1 MNFQASLFVNDHK
14 DAYKQIRN
22 YLAGQFVGATR
33 DRALLDEVAKCL
45 FCKVYLQTHK
55 NGVSP
60 VHAQIEL
67 TQQYQQALNHLKKV
81 IPSVFK
87 SDEAILLDPESL
99 AFVDRALNGIDLV
112 IAPRDYFGD
121 LYEVFVSTGIREE
134 EGQFFTPQNGIEMLV
149 SMIDPQPGE
158 RVIDPACGA
167 GGFLAATSSYI
178 RAKGASRDDIVAN
191 VIGIDKDAYL
201 VQLAATRLSLLTLQP
216 GQVYC
221 ADSLA
226 WADEN
231 GRSVSLPHAGSYDV
245 VLTNPPFGKRI
256 VAASRQIQKQFAL
269 GYGWKKGKNGHYQ
282 QTADLLNSVPPQ
294 VLFVEKCLELLRP
307 GGRLGI
313 VVPESMITS
322 KTYAHVVEYMRSQ
335 GQIKAVIGLPEEFF
349 KTSGKGGTHTKACL
363 VMLHKHKQPDVPE
376 STASQIFM
384 AEAKWCGHDSRGR
397 HIDRDDLP
405 LIQQN
410 LEAFQQGKLKQFS
423 PLGYV
428 ISTNQLVNN
437 VLSPRYYSPEAEQ
450 ELEQLAT
457 THDLVKVG
465 DLVAAGELVIQ
476 TGDEV
481 GKLAYG
487 TGSIPFV
494 RTSDISNWEIKI
506 DPKHGVS
513 TEIYKKFAA
522 KQDVQAGDILMV
534 KDGTYLIGTCA
545 FITEYDTQIVYQSHL
560 YKLRLTK
567 QSCLSPYLLLALLS
581 SEPVQNQIK
590 AKRFTQDIIDS
601 LGQRILELILPIP
614 KNRSLCQQV
623 AKTVEQAIRDRI
635 EARELARQACLDVVS
650 QSGVILEQG
659 QRPDNSG

>member
-1 MNFQASLFVNDHK
+1 MTFQASLFVNDHK

-45 FCKVYLQTHK
+45 FCKVYLQTNHN
-55 NGVSP
+55 NGAFAKMADP
-60 VHAQIEL
+60 V
-67 TQQYQQALNHLKKV
+67 QQYQQALDSLKET
-81 IPSVFK
+81 IPSVFHPE
-87 SDEAILLDPESL
+87 DEILLDNDSM
-99 AFVDRALNGIDLV
+99 AFIDRALSGIDL
-112 IAPRDYFGD
+112 ASATRDYFGD

-134 EGQFFTPQNGIEMLV
+134 EGQFFTPQNGIELLV

-167 GGFLAATSSYI
+167 GGFLAAVASHLYDN
-178 RAKGASRDDIVAN
+178 GVSRDNIASH

-201 VQLAATRLSLLTLQP
+201 AQLAATRLALLTLQP

-226 WADEN
+226 WTDEN
-231 GRSVSLPHAGSYDV
+231 GQTLSLPYTGSYDV
-245 VLTNPPFGKRI
+245 ILTNPPFGKRI
-256 VAASRQIQKQFAL
+256 VAASQQIQKGFAL
-269 GYGWKKGKNGHYQ
+269 GYKWKKGRDGRYYQ
-282 QTADLLNSVPPQ
+282 TNHMLKSAPPQ
-294 VLFVEKCLELLRP
+294 ILFVEKCLELLKP

-335 GQIKAVIGLPEEFF
+335 GQIKTVIGLPEEFF

-363 VMLHKHKQPDVPE
+363 VVLHRHEQPDTPE
-376 STASQIFM
+376 LQAAQIFM

-397 HIDRDDLP
+397 RIDRDDLP
-405 LIQQN
+405 LIQEN
-410 LEAFQQGKLKQFS
+410 LIAFQQGKLEKHS
-423 PLGYV
+423 PLGYA
-428 ISTNQLVNN
+428 INMDQLVNN
-437 VLSPRYYSPEAEQ
+437 ILSPRYYSPEAEQ
-450 ELEQLAT
+450 ELEQLAD
-457 THDLVKVG
+457 THELVKLG
-465 DLVAAGELVIQ
+465 DLVTAGELVIQ

-513 TEIYKKFAA
+513 NEIYEKYAA
-522 KQDVQAGDILMV
+522 KQDIRAGDVLMV

-545 FITEYDTQIVYQSHL
+545 FITEYDTQMVYQSHL
-560 YKLRLTK
+560 YKLRLAD
-567 QSCLSPYLLLALLS
+567 QSRLSPYLLLALLS
-581 SEPVQNQIK
+581 SEPVQKQIK

-601 LGQRILELILPIP
+601 LGQRIHELILPIP
-614 KNRSLCQQV
+614 KSQELRRRV
-623 AKTVEQAIRDRI
+623 ANTVEQAIRDRI
-635 EARELARQACLDVVS
+635 EARELARQACLEVV
-650 QSGVILEQG
+650 G
-659 QRPDNSG
+659 QNGAVNQ